1 MHPIAKSAAAAVAI
15 IALLACCCLWVAQIA
30 LADEPPVNANQVDFY
45 RVPLM
50 CPAARGLGC
59 GMRAK
64 PVLIELERTSAVAEA
79 WLDHSG
85 ETLAVV
91 WASNSPASERTAML
105 ANVGKQ
111 HAVQLAQLNGATR
124 DTALKSFQARQGWH
138 RGADVDRLSEQEAEV
153 IAARLIARTI
163 NKAPSAKDKMGT
175 LRPTLTDTIR
185 EQLVGAT
192 PSVEECRDKLMTAA
206 RPHLNEAELSA
217 FVSAFEL
224 GYRPVGDE
232 K

>member
-1 MHPIAKSAAAAVAI
+1 MYAFGKTASIVA
-15 IALLACCCLWVAQIA
+15 ALLACCCLLAGQFA
-30 LADEPPVNANQVDFY
+30 LANEQKPSPDQVTLY

-64 PVLIELERTSAVAEA
+64 PILTELEATSAVSEA
-79 WLDHSG
+79 WLDHAG
-85 ETLAVV
+85 ETVAIV
-91 WASNSPASERTAML
+91 WSSKSAPSDRTALL
-105 ANVGKQ
+105 ANISKQ
-111 HAVQLAQLNGATR
+111 HSVRLEELSGQRR
-124 DTALKSFQARQGWH
+124 DASLMSFQSRTGWH

-153 IAARLIARTI
+153 IADRLLRRTVA
-163 NKAPSAKDKMGT
+163 KAPSAKGKIET
-175 LRPTLTDTIR
+175 LRPALTDTVR
-185 EQLVGAT
+185 QQLVGAM
-192 PSVEECRDKLMTAA
+192 PSPEECRDKLMTAA
-206 RPHLNEAELSA
+206 RPHLTESELNA

>member
-1 MHPIAKSAAAAVAI
+1 MHPVAKSTAALAI
-15 IALLACCCLWVAQIA
+15 VALLACCCLWVSQTA
-30 LADEPPVNANQVDFY
+30 LAEEPPVNADRVDFY

-64 PVLIELERTSAVAEA
+64 PILIELERTPAVAEA
-79 WLDHSG
+79 WLDHNG

-91 WASNSPASERTAML
+91 WGDKSPASERTALL
-105 ANVGKQ
+105 ATISKQ
-111 HAVQLAQLNGATR
+111 HAVHLEQLSGQAR
-124 DTALKSFQARQGWH
+124 DASLTSFRSRQGWH

-153 IAARLIARTI
+153 IADRLISRTI
-163 NKAPSAKDKMGT
+163 TKAPSAKDKMYA
-175 LRPTLTDTIR
+175 LRPSLTETIR
-185 EQLVGAT
+185 EQLVDAM
-192 PSVEECRDKLMTAA
+192 PSTEECRKKLMTAA
-206 RPHLNEAELSA
+206 RPHLNENELSA

>member
-1 MHPIAKSAAAAVAI
+1 MYHVAKSAAALAI
-15 IALLACCCLWVAQIA
+15 VALLACCCLWVAQIA
-30 LADEPPVNANQVDFY
+30 LAEEPPVSADQVDLY

-64 PVLIELERTSAVAEA
+64 PILIELERTSAVAEA
-79 WLDHSG
+79 WLDHDG

-91 WASNSPASERTAML
+91 WADQSPASERTALL
-105 ANVGKQ
+105 ATISKK
-111 HAVQLAQLNGATR
+111 HAVQLERLSGQAR
-124 DTALKSFQARQGWH
+124 DASLTSFQSRQGWH

-153 IAARLIARTI
+153 IADRLISRTI
-163 NKAPSAKDKMGT
+163 TKAPSAKGKLDA
-175 LRPTLTDTIR
+175 LRAGLTETIR
-185 EQLVGAT
+185 EQLVDAM
-192 PSVEECRDKLMTAA
+192 PSIEVCREKLMTAA
-206 RPHLNEAELSA
+206 RPHLNENELSA

>member
-1 MHPIAKSAAAAVAI
+1 MPLFAKPVALAI
-15 IALLACCCLWVAQIA
+15 IVLLACCCLWVAQIA
-30 LADEPPVNANQVDFY
+30 LAEETPVNADQVDFY

-64 PVLIELERTSAVAEA
+64 PILIELERASPVAEA
-79 WLDHSG
+79 WLDHGG
-85 ETLAVV
+85 ETLAVI
-91 WASNSPASERTAML
+91 WTSKSLSAERTALL
-105 ANVGKQ
+105 ANISKQ
-111 HAVQLAQLNGATR
+111 HSVQLTHLTSQAR
-124 DTALKSFQARQGWH
+124 DASLTSFRSRQGWH

-153 IAARLIARTI
+153 IADRLIARTI
-163 NKAPSAKDKMGT
+163 NKAPSAKPKMGA

-185 EQLVGAT
+185 EQLVGGM
-192 PSVEECRDKLMTAA
+192 PSTAECREKLMTAA
-206 RPHLNEAELSA
+206 RPHLNEGELSA

>member
-1 MHPIAKSAAAAVAI
+1 MYAFGKTAFVVA
-15 IALLACCCLWVAQIA
+15 ALLACCCLLAAQFA
-30 LADEPPVNANQVDFY
+30 LANEHKPSPEEITLY

-64 PVLIELERTSAVAEA
+64 PILTELEATSAVAEA
-79 WLDHSG
+79 WLDHAG
-85 ETLAVV
+85 ETLAIV
-91 WASNSPASERTAML
+91 WSRKSAASDRTALL
-105 ANVGKQ
+105 ANISKQ
-111 HAVQLAQLNGATR
+111 HSVHLEELSGQR
-124 DTALKSFQARQGWH
+124 RTASLTSFESRSGWH

-153 IAARLIARTI
+153 IADRLLRRTVA
-163 NKAPSAKDKMGT
+163 KAPSAKGRIET
-175 LRPTLTDTIR
+175 LRPALTDTVR
-185 EQLVGAT
+185 QQLVGAM
-192 PSVEECRDKLMTAA
+192 PSPEECRDKLMTAA
-206 RPHLNEAELSA
+206 RPHLTESELSA

>member
-1 MHPIAKSAAAAVAI
+1 MYLIAKSAALAV

-30 LADEPPVNANQVDFY
+30 LAEESPVNANQVDLY

-64 PVLIELERTSAVAEA
+64 PILIELERTSAVAEA

-85 ETLAVV
+85 ETLAVI
-91 WASNSPASERTAML
+91 WANNTPASERTTLL
-105 ANVGKQ
+105 ANIGKE
-111 HAVQLAQLNGATR
+111 HSVQLAHLTGQTR
-124 DTALKSFQARQGWH
+124 DASLTSFRSRQEWH

-153 IAARLIARTI
+153 IADRLIHRTI
-163 NKAPSAKDKMGT
+163 NKAPSAKAKMDA
-175 LRPTLTDTIR
+175 LRPALTDTIR
-185 EQLVGAT
+185 KQLIDAM
-192 PSVEECRDKLMTAA
+192 PSTEECRERLMTAA
-206 RPHLNEAELSA
+206 RPNLNENELSA